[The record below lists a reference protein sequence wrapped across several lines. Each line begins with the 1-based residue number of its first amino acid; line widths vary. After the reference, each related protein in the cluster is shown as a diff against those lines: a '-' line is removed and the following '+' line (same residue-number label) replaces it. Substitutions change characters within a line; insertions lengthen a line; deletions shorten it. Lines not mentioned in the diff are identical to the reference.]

1 MFKPRAELLCSYYSS
16 SGNYTHYPRTLTQF
30 GVLFGEKTFQC
41 QVNTLLVFLQGGT
54 KIISLYLS
62 IIPGFS
68 EKIQFNPSF
77 PYAVYNFSR
86 TIFLTSKLKQG
97 WQGQD
102 SVEQTKLPI
111 KFLKTLD
118 HQIHIYLQKLQK
130 LKFYHMIPLQKENAH
145 KICFCLAL
153 LNILN
158 CHRYRHIQPQI
169 EELMGT
175 FGHWAMARI
184 PIL

>member
-1 MFKPRAELLCSYYSS
+1 MFEPRAELLCSYYSS
-16 SGNYTHYPRTLTQF
+16 SGNYTHYPRTRTQF

-41 QVNTLLVFLQGGT
+41 QVNTLLGFLQGGT
-54 KIISLYLS
+54 QIISLYLS

-86 TIFLTSKLKQG
+86 TIFLTSNLKQG
-97 WQGQD
+97 CLQD

-118 HQIHIYLQKLQK
+118 HQIHIYLQKL
-130 LKFYHMIPLQKENAH
+130 LKHRFYHMIPLQKENAH
-145 KICFCLAL
+145 KICFCLA
-153 LNILN
+153 ILIILTG
-158 CHRYRHIQPQI
+158 HRYRNIQPQI
-169 EELMGT
+169 QELMGT

-184 PIL
+184 PTL